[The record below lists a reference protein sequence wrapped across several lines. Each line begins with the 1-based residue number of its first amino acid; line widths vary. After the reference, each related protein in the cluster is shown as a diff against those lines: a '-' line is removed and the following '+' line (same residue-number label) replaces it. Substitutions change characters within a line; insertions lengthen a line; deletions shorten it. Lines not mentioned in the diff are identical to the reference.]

1 MRVQLTILFS
11 IFQNEDPLKRIQK
24 EINEVAKREKELQ
37 SMHMTLNTSDDGMS
51 SSHSDDSGL
60 SISSSPVNGAPANE
74 PIKIRKT
81 GNFGPAR
88 LNSTPANGNHQ
99 GFNPLMRT
107 MSTPHIFP
115 SSVPVRRFTTN
126 PVQKGIMQKFIAA
139 RGRLAGSGSNGNQT
153 NTSVNLIF
161 ISFLKKLN

>member
-1 MRVQLTILFS
+1 
-11 IFQNEDPLKRIQK
+11 
-24 EINEVAKREKELQ
+24 
-37 SMHMTLNTSDDGMS
+37 MTLNTSDDGMS

-74 PIKIRKT
+74 PIKIRKSGT
-81 GNFGPAR
+81 FGPAR

-99 GFNPLMRT
+99 HFNPLMRT

-115 SSVPVRRFTTN
+115 SSTPSVRRFTTN

-139 RGRLAGSGSNGNQT
+139 RGRLAGSNGNQT
-153 NTSVNLIF
+153 NTSVNLF
-161 ISFLKKLN
+161 FYFLF